1 MRTMKLL
8 STSLMIATAIS
19 FGFTAQAQIA
29 SDNASTNNYPG
40 GAWTTGSNGGTGFG
54 PWAIDINQDGTTFWA
69 GAFIGN
75 PTNAGITSFGT
86 EAFGLYANPG
96 TSAASVV
103 ASRSFSTAL
112 STGQTF
118 SLQWAANWDTDTLNR
133 KGFRVYSGGGTNGT
147 LLFEASMNGY
157 PGPIEINA
165 GSGFVD
171 TGIDYGTGPMTWK
184 ISLIDATT
192 IKVSSTARD
201 GSAAVVFSTNITVAA
216 APDAFSIFAGAMKRT
231 EAADDARQPYFNN
244 FQITESPALSF
255 TDGVANPSALG
266 DIAFTLTRGTN
277 VGDSITLSSDNTNAV
292 TVPESATFAA
302 GETTVTFTG
311 TVVSLVSGSATI
323 TATDGTASDSFVVN
337 IPTPALSISGPS
349 GVILG
354 TTNTYTVTRT
364 GFATNSIDLSS
375 TEAGVLSVP
384 ASVEIT
390 EGNSVTFE
398 AVAEAVGAAGL
409 TASDTIATSS
419 VYNVTVVALPPTPT
433 NIYDDATFY
442 PLGWSNGSNG
452 GNGFTSWFLSSDNGG
467 VFIGA
472 ATNQAPNHSALDTNN
487 VSFGLYASNFSEAS
501 RGLVTPLGVGDVFS
515 FSLGM
520 LWDDGNRGFDLFAGD
535 GPAVFNLNIS
545 TNGYAWTGGGSA
557 PATPWQDAES
567 NAVREAGLVLD
578 ATITATASGFD
589 YYISSAQDTNLV
601 ISGSI
606 DSAAVSGFKFYVNS
620 TPGGGGNDFFFNK
633 LSVIPSTNGFL
644 SLSGPTN
651 VLDVATPVYTL
662 TRNSA
667 ALVSDVVY
675 LSSSSEAAATVPA
688 TVTFGEGQLS
698 VSFRLDTLA
707 AGATTLTATNESAS
721 ASALDVTV
729 EAGPDGI
736 YDQASYYYGQ
746 WQDGDNN
753 GKGFGAWGV
762 NVTNGT
768 AGYAGAF
775 IGNPADAGITGMDA
789 SSFGFY
795 ANPVGSGANAEVTR
809 ALTTALEEGQV
820 LSFQWGL
827 NYDSG
832 DAGSNRGF
840 SLYNGTTELIN
851 INMAGTPELRINGD
865 LMFTIYGVNAMT
877 INIKHD
883 SPGTLRVY
891 ATGRDGIETYDQQF
905 AVGAAPDNFKFYF
918 NASTAGNE
926 HQMYVNN
933 LSITNAG
940 TGGPD
945 LPVNPEVAG
954 LTITGGQASVTIDTV
969 DGLYYYLVYPTVP
982 LADVTVD
989 PVNVAQ
995 WGIAASLIPASGG
1008 SQTLTDSNPSAS
1020 NRVYGVLIRTEA
1032 FPE

>member
-1 MRTMKLL
+1 
-8 STSLMIATAIS
+8 MIATAIS

-472 ATNQAPNHSALDTNN
+472 ATNQAPNHSALDTDN

-698 VSFRLDTLA
+698 VSFRLNTLA

-721 ASALDVTV
+721 ASALEVTV

-753 GKGFGAWGV
+753 GKGFGAWAL
-762 NVTNGT
+762 NHSQGT
-768 AGYAGAF
+768 EGFAGTF

-795 ANPVGSGANAEVTR
+795 ANPIGSDANAEVTR
-809 ALTTALEEGQV
+809 TMPALGVGDTF
-820 LSFQWGL
+820 SFVWGL
-827 NYDSG
+827 NWDS
-832 DAGSNRGF
+832 DAEGSNRGF
-840 SLYNGTTELIN
+840 SLFSGEAQVLN
-851 INMAGTPELRINGD
+851 INMGNS
-865 LMFTIYGVNAMT
+865 FTIT
-877 INIKHD
+877 IDGEPMLTQFGSAAITVTITHETAGN
-883 SPGTLRVY
+883 LRVT
-891 ATGRDGIETYDQQF
+891 ATGRDGEESFTSELIS
-905 AVGAAPDNFKFYF
+905 VGDAPDNFKFYF
-918 NASTAGNE
+918 NATSGDAQR
-926 HQMYVNN
+926 QMYVNN
-933 LSITNAG
+933 FVITEG
-940 TGGPD
+940 TSGPD
-945 LPVNPEVAG
+945 LPTDPMVAG